1 MKEET
6 HRTLIGR
13 RRLGTCATLT
23 KGTFLNVV
31 TASCTLG
38 VTTTVNS
45 GEVLLVKGSGNH
57 PEMNRVGAAN
67 GETSVY
73 ARHFVVDGT
82 GKLTLINLKL
92 SGAWVGNTDAGCKK
106 GVCGYC
112 RKTSC
117 GCGDGY
123 NDCCEKCGAQT
134 ACSLECGNDHKGGA
148 LFIKSKYSVTTLVDV
163 VFGTNI
169 AFTSTTSHDPS
180 AWTAHFS
187 TGNIYGIQPKNYP
200 DYYKH
205 TLYLSHMSTPS
216 QMAGVV
222 AKALP
227 NVYYG
232 ELIPGSGC
240 TDTTTTSFCNT
251 TSGILYS
258 KYLHATDTLCITDS
272 NSFRCG
278 CPLGYYAKYSW
289 VGPCL
294 ACPNGKSSLVPGA
307 QNVTDCQACASGQ
320 FQTIILGVLS
330 CTNCPAGYYQNQ
342 AGQPNC
348 TACQIG
354 KYNHADNSTAAAHV
368 LKSRCLPCQP
378 GYGFTDITTPCQVC
392 ASGYFQDSTM
402 TDVTTAGGEKC
413 VACVAGQ
420 YIDDDGIDPANHTS
434 CLPCQPGYAFTGTT
448 TPCQVCPGGRF
459 QDTIGNAKPCTLCP
473 ASTFIADD
481 NDDYSYHDSVKDCLD
496 CSPGQHSSAGAL
508 FCDKCPA
515 GQKTFENATSNQT
528 TCLLCGSGRYQTRA
542 GQTNCENCSSGTYQ
556 PDNGTAFCLPCNA
569 GLYQPNVGQSM
580 CLDCAEGHY
589 QESSGSQ
596 DCSPCL
602 VGQYQVNSGKAFCFP
617 CIPGK
622 FQELT
627 GQTACKLCPKD
638 TKSENSTSSSC
649 TTCWV
654 GEKSEKGSATCQA
667 CGAGTFGVGCEDC
680 VAGQYR
686 TNDIASTV
694 CEQCP
699 IGFSQNDQGQASCIP
714 CIPGEFN
721 DDAGAAKCKACQK
734 GSSSNEKNR
743 TVPCDQCAS
752 GRTSKQGSTKCS
764 DCAPG
769 TFQNKINGECDTCP
783 AGWNSLEL
791 DAAVC
796 TPCVQGETALAGQPC
811 NPCDVGRF
819 GSAKGICDDCLAGRY
834 QSDKGQT
841 GCIDCVDGIVNEA
854 RSSCIDCEVGKRGGA
869 SLGTCVQCENGTFQ
883 SKKGQASC
891 STCENG
897 FIPNEAQTA
906 CERPWYQIPSD
917 CEPGEFLDDTDVD
930 NKYNWGCVACPLG
943 CDCFNYPSW
952 SNTETPPPPKPGYW
966 PLPPEY
972 KPTQVEP
979 VARCPFPADCLVD
992 KNGTSKCAPNNLQD
1006 GVVCAICKT
1015 DYVRTN
1021 GFCERCSVA
1030 RMGALVT
1037 LISILVLVYVAYR
1050 LCQNKIRRLKDKAEH
1065 AAHQHAEK
1073 LELALGYGGDGMEI
1087 FVVFWQISSTSP
1099 GILDL
1104 RLPPIYRDFLAY
1116 FSFVNF
1122 DVLGLLGLDC
1132 VGNLD
1137 YRARV
1142 ALSCLLP
1149 VLIVGASA
1157 VVFVKNKLKRIAK
1170 GVRTATR
1177 KERETAIASLFDLV
1191 DANNSGYIELDEF
1204 KTLLRELNHQRL
1216 DDLSLVQRTMACI
1229 VGDGQ
1234 HAEQTIRLSRQQ
1246 FIDAAMSGNIADTN
1260 ADQWVQYVRVNRERS
1275 QIFSTAFQLL
1285 GLVHAPVSSKLF
1297 NYFDCQDI
1305 SERSFLRADYSLECH
1320 TGGHHTF
1327 QIVVYLFLIGFT
1339 FGLPLAL
1346 GLVLVL
1352 NRKTLRTPKVM
1363 EKYGFLYDTYIL
1375 GAEYWDIQE
1384 LMRRLLLTG
1393 MLLFLP
1399 GNTRLAASLLVSIS
1413 ACCLLFGVKPH
1424 KANVIQRLEQSSFV
1438 ILTFKYV
1445 GSILLVVGAADE
1457 EASVLGFVF
1466 IVLDVI
1472 YMIHSFICV
1481 GSVVHVLLGGNKDPN
1496 GSDAADAGTPSN
1508 ARVVP
1513 KASLKKTNTRFQE
1526 ALKQA
1531 VVHNDVANVIE
1542 TSSFSAERHK
1552 EKVVKNK
1559 QHASHR
1565 LQERLSSRRKLSMNK
1580 STAKKNIKLTK
1591 DTTKVERFR
1600 ALLGTT
1606 FKRSE
1611 QFRKLVCKVADKKH
1625 KKVGRHSGVDE
1636 AVMVKKE
1643 TFEFIVKRIIE
1654 KVTKKK
1660 VGSEVVEQ
1668 LWLSAC
1674 HGSDEQEVAKATTD
1688 ELSCTVL
1695 EAWMG
1700 LEK

>member
-1 MKEET
+1 
-6 HRTLIGR
+6 
-13 RRLGTCATLT
+13 
-23 KGTFLNVV
+23 
-31 TASCTLG
+31 
-38 VTTTVNS
+38 
-45 GEVLLVKGSGNH
+45 
-57 PEMNRVGAAN
+57 
-67 GETSVY
+67 
-73 ARHFVVDGT
+73 
-82 GKLTLINLKL
+82 
-92 SGAWVGNTDAGCKK
+92 
-106 GVCGYC
+106 
-112 RKTSC
+112 
-117 GCGDGY
+117 
-123 NDCCEKCGAQT
+123 
-134 ACSLECGNDHKGGA
+134 
-148 LFIKSKYSVTTLVDV
+148 
-163 VFGTNI
+163 
-169 AFTSTTSHDPS
+169 
-180 AWTAHFS
+180 
-187 TGNIYGIQPKNYP
+187 
-200 DYYKH
+200 
-205 TLYLSHMSTPS
+205 
-216 QMAGVV
+216 
-222 AKALP
+222 
-227 NVYYG
+227 
-232 ELIPGSGC
+232 
-240 TDTTTTSFCNT
+240 
-251 TSGILYS
+251 
-258 KYLHATDTLCITDS
+258 
-272 NSFRCG
+272 
-278 CPLGYYAKYSW
+278 
-289 VGPCL
+289 
-294 ACPNGKSSLVPGA
+294 
-307 QNVTDCQACASGQ
+307 
-320 FQTIILGVLS
+320 
-330 CTNCPAGYYQNQ
+330 
-342 AGQPNC
+342 
-348 TACQIG
+348 
-354 KYNHADNSTAAAHV
+354 
-368 LKSRCLPCQP
+368 
-378 GYGFTDITTPCQVC
+378 
-392 ASGYFQDSTM
+392 
-402 TDVTTAGGEKC
+402 
-413 VACVAGQ
+413 
-420 YIDDDGIDPANHTS
+420 
-434 CLPCQPGYAFTGTT
+434 
-448 TPCQVCPGGRF
+448 
-459 QDTIGNAKPCTLCP
+459 
-473 ASTFIADD
+473 
-481 NDDYSYHDSVKDCLD
+481 
-496 CSPGQHSSAGAL
+496 
-508 FCDKCPA
+508 
-515 GQKTFENATSNQT
+515 
-528 TCLLCGSGRYQTRA
+528 
-542 GQTNCENCSSGTYQ
+542 
-556 PDNGTAFCLPCNA
+556 
-569 GLYQPNVGQSM
+569 
-580 CLDCAEGHY
+580 
-589 QESSGSQ
+589 
-596 DCSPCL
+596 
-602 VGQYQVNSGKAFCFP
+602 
-617 CIPGK
+617 
-622 FQELT
+622 
-627 GQTACKLCPKD
+627 
-638 TKSENSTSSSC
+638 
-649 TTCWV
+649 
-654 GEKSEKGSATCQA
+654 
-667 CGAGTFGVGCEDC
+667 
-680 VAGQYR
+680 
-686 TNDIASTV
+686 
-694 CEQCP
+694 
-699 IGFSQNDQGQASCIP
+699 
-714 CIPGEFN
+714 
-721 DDAGAAKCKACQK
+721 
-734 GSSSNEKNR
+734 
-743 TVPCDQCAS
+743 
-752 GRTSKQGSTKCS
+752 
-764 DCAPG
+764 
-769 TFQNKINGECDTCP
+769 
-783 AGWNSLEL
+783 
-791 DAAVC
+791 
-796 TPCVQGETALAGQPC
+796 
-811 NPCDVGRF
+811 
-819 GSAKGICDDCLAGRY
+819 
-834 QSDKGQT
+834 
-841 GCIDCVDGIVNEA
+841 
-854 RSSCIDCEVGKRGGA
+854 
-869 SLGTCVQCENGTFQ
+869 
-883 SKKGQASC
+883 
-891 STCENG
+891 
-897 FIPNEAQTA
+897 
-906 CERPWYQIPSD
+906 
-917 CEPGEFLDDTDVD
+917 
-930 NKYNWGCVACPLG
+930 
-943 CDCFNYPSW
+943 
-952 SNTETPPPPKPGYW
+952 
-966 PLPPEY
+966 
-972 KPTQVEP
+972 
-979 VARCPFPADCLVD
+979 
-992 KNGTSKCAPNNLQD
+992 
-1006 GVVCAICKT
+1006 
-1015 DYVRTN
+1015 
-1021 GFCERCSVA
+1021 
-1030 RMGALVT
+1030 MGALVT

-1157 VVFVKNKLKRIAK
+1157 VVLVKNKLKKIAK

-1177 KERETAIASLFDLV
+1177 KEREIAIASLFDLV
-1191 DANNSGYIELDEF
+1191 DANNSGYIELNEF

-1216 DDLSLVQRTMACI
+1216 DDLSHVQRTMACI

-1375 GAEYWDIQE
+1375 GAEYWNIQE

-1457 EASVLGFVF
+1457 QASVLGSVF

-1472 YMIHSFICV
+1472 YMIHSFICL
-1481 GSVVHVLLGGNKDPN
+1481 GSVVRVLLGGNQDPN

-1542 TSSFSAERHK
+1542 TSSFSAQRHK
-1552 EKVVKNK
+1552 EKVIKNK

-1565 LQERLSSRRKLSMNK
+1565 LQERLSSRRKLSMKK

-1625 KKVGRHSGVDE
+1625 KMVGQHSGVDE

-1643 TFEFIVKRIIE
+1643 TFEFIVKKIIE

-1660 VGSEVVEQ
+1660 VGCEVVEE

-1674 HGSDEQEVAKATTD
+1674 HGSDEQEIAKATTD